1 MELLRRWLLLI
12 LNNFW
17 ISAILISPSF
27 YFLVF
32 GYGLPYT
39 IANLYLM
46 LKYGDGEDKEFV
58 NYASAFPVYALLAV
72 GIFYV
77 FQHRELMRFFE
88 L

>member
-1 MELLRRWLLLI
+1 M
-12 LNNFW
+12 
-17 ISAILISPSF
+17 ISPSL

-32 GYGLPYT
+32 GYGLAYT
-39 IANLYLM
+39 IAMLYLM
-46 LKYGDGEDKEFV
+46 LKYGDFEVKEFS
-58 NYASAFPVYALLAV
+58 NYASAFPVYALLAI